1 MTVSQ
6 KVKDALK
13 ENNNDDLAEVVEEC
27 APIARSVGMLY
38 KSLYGFFRRTAA
50 PASRIAAT
58 AAKAATTETFS
69 VMGRQQNEAADAAL
83 EAADA
88 ALEAAD
94 DIRDGSFWEEAEEEV
109 VDFESEEDWREF
121 IKWAV
126 AEDDGAR
133 YELEEQG
140 VDVLEWIAREGL
152 TVRGLLRAS
161 DMRRLLELLSYEVES
176 YEGVDDLEFALFE
189 AWSIDRAYQEKW
201 ASVDDERFVA
211 AE

>member
-69 VMGRQQNEAADAAL
+69 VMGRQQN